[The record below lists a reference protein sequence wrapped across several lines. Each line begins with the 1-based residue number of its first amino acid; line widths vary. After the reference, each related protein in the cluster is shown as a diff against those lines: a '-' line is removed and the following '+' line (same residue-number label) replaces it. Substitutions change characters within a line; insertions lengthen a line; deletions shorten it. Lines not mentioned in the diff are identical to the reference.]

1 MLMHCNG
8 GLDGPNA
15 PGFCT
20 SVAFVS
26 GCVAAM
32 TLRLA
37 ACVEK
42 ARVSGL
48 WHGGRY
54 CIGIREC
61 ARAHKHFLHLRSPF
75 SVCSPTT
82 IYTCIYIF
90 PNHQRLPMCNA
101 SDLAVGCEV
110 ARTLIGSTVLVG
122 RWMFNRTNQQWHFF
136 AEVPTLLGAH
146 CPSVSGQQVFHHM
159 CACPRCLRR
168 ECHRRRRSVGMA

>member
-54 CIGIREC
+54 CIGIRER
-61 ARAHKHFLHLRSPF
+61 ARAHKHFFTFTIPF
-75 SVCSPTT
+75 FGLLANDY
-82 IYTCIYIF
+82 IYLYIYI
-90 PNHQRLPMCNA
+90 PESSKA
-101 SDLAVGCEV
+101 SYV
-110 ARTLIGSTVLVG
+110 
-122 RWMFNRTNQQWHFF
+122 
-136 AEVPTLLGAH
+136 
-146 CPSVSGQQVFHHM
+146 
-159 CACPRCLRR
+159 
-168 ECHRRRRSVGMA
+168 